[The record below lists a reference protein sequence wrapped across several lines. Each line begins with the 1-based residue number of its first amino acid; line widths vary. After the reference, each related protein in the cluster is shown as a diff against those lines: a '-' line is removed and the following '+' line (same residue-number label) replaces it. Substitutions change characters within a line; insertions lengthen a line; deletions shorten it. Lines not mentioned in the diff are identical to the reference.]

1 MKLLLL
7 VVVCMTFS
15 WNILAEEDLDTNANV
30 KIIHKYKKYEKFDF
44 EDISIEAGAGAPGS
58 ISVDQRYQTKFENK
72 LPYRKNFNPEIRKGI
87 ERVR

>member
-1 MKLLLL
+1 MKILVLITILLMSN
-7 VVVCMTFS
+7 VAIS
-15 WNILAEEDLDTNANV
+15 QEDLDSNV
-30 KIIHKYKKYEKFDF
+30 KVIHKYKKYEKFDF

-58 ISVDQRYQTKFENK
+58 ISVDQRFQTKFENK